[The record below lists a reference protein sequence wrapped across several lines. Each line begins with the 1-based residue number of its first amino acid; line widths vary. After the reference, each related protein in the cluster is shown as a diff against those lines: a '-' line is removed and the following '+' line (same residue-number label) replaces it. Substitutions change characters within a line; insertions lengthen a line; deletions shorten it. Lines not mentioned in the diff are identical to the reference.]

1 MGLFDKIFGKKEQKE
16 SLDQGLQKTKEG
28 FFDKISKAIAGKSTV
43 DEDVLDE
50 LENALVSADVGVDT
64 TVKII
69 DGIEKRVARDKYI
82 NTNELNRILKEEI
95 QSVLVDAPEDTS
107 YINYELP
114 SGHKPHVILVVGVN
128 GVGKTTTIGKLA
140 HNFSVAGKSVLLGA
154 ADTFRAAAVD
164 QLTIWSERTNVPIVK
179 HAMGS
184 DPSAVAFDAVQ
195 SGIAK
200 GADVVLIDTAG
211 RLHNKVHLM
220 DELNKIKRSVN
231 KALPGAPHEVMLVLD
246 GSTGQNALEQ
256 VRHFTAAT
264 EVTAMTITKLDGTAK
279 GGVVLAIAN
288 QFKIPVKFI
297 GVGEKATDLLVFD
310 KKEFVDSLFEGVK
323 G

>member
-1 MGLFDKIFGKKEQKE
+1 MGIFDKIFGKKEQKE

-28 FFDKISKAIAGKSTV
+28 FFDKITKAIAGKSTV
-43 DEDVLDE
+43 DEEVLDD

-69 DGIEKRVARDKYI
+69 DGIEKRVAKDKYI
-82 NTNELNRILKEEI
+82 NTAELNRILKEEI
-95 QSVLVDAPEDTS
+95 QSILVDAPQDTS

-114 SGHKPHVILVVGVN
+114 STHKPHVILVVGVN
-128 GVGKTTTIGKLA
+128 GAGKTTTIGKLA
-140 HNFSVAGKSVLLGA
+140 HNFSLAGKSVLLGA

-164 QLTIWSERTNVPIVK
+164 QLNIWSQRTGVPIVK

-184 DPSAVAFDAVQ
+184 DPSAVAYDAVQ

-200 GADVVLIDTAG
+200 NVDVIIIDTAG
-211 RLHNKVHLM
+211 RLHNKIHLM
-220 DELNKIKRSVN
+220 DELNKIKRSIN
-231 KALPGAPHEVMLVLD
+231 KVLPNAPHEVMLVLD

-256 VRHFTAAT
+256 ARHFTATT
-264 EVTAMTITKLDGTAK
+264 EVTALTITKLDGTAK
-279 GGVVLAIAN
+279 GGVVLAIAD

-297 GVGEKATDLLVFD
+297 GVGEKATDLLAFD
-310 KKEFVDSLFEGVK
+310 KKEFVDSLFGGVK
-323 G
+323 